1 MGEIMEFHSAIL
13 NIVTRIENLK
23 DKVVTEEATKTSFIL
38 PMLSALGYDIF
49 DPTVVVPEF
58 TADIGKK
65 KGEKVDY
72 AIMKDDKPLILI
84 EAKPHTEILDRHKT
98 QLERYFTVTDS
109 KFAILTNGI
118 EYRFFSDIDKP
129 NVMDQSPFLVI
140 DILNLKDRDI
150 KQLEK
155 FSNEALDIDNILSMA
170 GNKKY
175 VNSIKEIFKKEVV
188 SPSDDMVRFFATRM
202 TDKMLR
208 QNILDEFRTYTK
220 QAFSEIVNDMVN
232 DRINSIK
239 SIAEKNSHPAS
250 VEEDEPT
257 DTVEDNGIITTNEE
271 LEGFFIVKSILAEIV
286 PLHRVVAR
294 DTKSYFG
301 VLLDD
306 NNRKW
311 ICRLHFN
318 AKSNKYIGIHTSD
331 KEEERFSL
339 EHIEDIYKYK
349 AEIIKTVE
357 RLNS

>member
-1 MGEIMEFHSAIL
+1 METKVEFQNAVK
-13 NIVTRIENLK
+13 NIVNRVETLK

-38 PMLSALGYDIF
+38 PMLNALGYDIF

-72 AIMKDDKPLILI
+72 AIMKDEKPLILI
-84 EAKPHTEILDRHKT
+84 EAKPHTEKLDRHKT

-118 EYRFFSDIDKP
+118 EYRFFSDIEKP
-129 NVMDQSPFLVI
+129 NVMDESPFLVI
-140 DILNLKDRDI
+140 DVLNLKDRDI
-150 KQLEK
+150 KQLQK
-155 FSNEALDIDNILSMA
+155 FSNESLDIENILSMA
-170 GNKKY
+170 GSKKY
-175 VNSIKEIFKKEVV
+175 VNGIKDIFKKEAID
-188 SPSDDMVRFFATRM
+188 PSDDMAKFFAARL

-208 QNILDEFRTYTK
+208 QNVLDEFKAYTK
-220 QAFSEIVNDMVN
+220 QAFAEIVNDMVN

-239 SIAEKNSHPAS
+239 SRLAEESSPGNTSEDDTPD
-250 VEEDEPT
+250 VE
-257 DTVEDNGIITTNEE
+257 EDNGIETTQEE

-286 PLHRVVAR
+286 PLSSIAAR

-318 AKSNKYIGIHTSD
+318 SKTSKYIGIHTFD
-331 KEEERFSL
+331 KEEERFD
-339 EHIEDIYKYK
+339 IQNVEDIYKYK
-349 AEIIKTVE
+349 AELIKTVQ
-357 RLNS
+357 RLSE

>member
-1 MGEIMEFHSAIL
+1 MEFNTTAQ
-13 NIVTRIENLK
+13 NIVNRIENLK
-23 DKVVTEEATKTSFIL
+23 DKVLTEEATKTSFIL

-72 AIMKDDKPLILI
+72 AIMKDDQPLILI
-84 EAKPHTEILDRHKT
+84 EAKPHTEKLDRHKT

-118 EYRFFSDIDKP
+118 EYRFYSDIEKP

-140 DILNLKDRDI
+140 DMLNLKDRDI

-155 FSNEALDIDNILSMA
+155 FSNETLDIENILNMA
-170 GNKKY
+170 GSKKY
-175 VNSIKEIFKKEVV
+175 VNGIKDIFKKE
-188 SPSDDMVRFFATRM
+188 STDPSDDMAKFFASRL
-202 TDKMLR
+202 TDKVLR
-208 QNILDEFRTYTK
+208 QNIVDEFKVYTK
-220 QAFSEIVNDMVN
+220 QAFSEILNDMVN
-232 DRINSIK
+232 DRINTIK
-239 SIAEKNSHPAS
+239 SKIAEENTQPLI
-250 VEEDEPT
+250 EEDELI
-257 DTVEDNGIITTNEE
+257 EDDNNGIVTTEEE
-271 LEGFFIVKSILAEIV
+271 LEGFFMVKSILAEIV
-286 PLHRVVAR
+286 PISSISPR

-301 VLLDD
+301 ILLND

-318 AKSNKYIGIHTSD
+318 SDIVKYIGIHIKD
-331 KEEERFSL
+331 KQEERFDI
-339 EHIEDIYKYK
+339 EKIEDIYKYK
-349 AEIIKTVE
+349 AELISTVQ

>member
-1 MGEIMEFHSAIL
+1 MEFTNKVE
-13 NIVTRIENLK
+13 NIANRVETLK
-23 DKVVTEEATKTSFIL
+23 DKVTTEEATKTSFIL

-84 EAKPHTEILDRHKT
+84 EAKPHTEQLDRHKS

-109 KFAILTNGI
+109 KFAILTNGV
-118 EYRFFSDIDKP
+118 EYRFYSDIEKP

-140 DILNLKDRDI
+140 DVLKLKDRDI

-155 FSNEALDIDNILSMA
+155 FSNENLDIDNILNMA

-175 VNSIKEIFKKEVV
+175 VNGIKEIFKEE
-188 SPSDDMVRFFATRM
+188 SINPSDEMAKFFGTKL
-202 TDKMLR
+202 TDKSMR
-208 QNILDEFRTYTK
+208 QNVVDEFKTYIK
-220 QAFSEIVNDMVN
+220 QAFSEVVNDMVT
-232 DRINSIK
+232 DRINNIK
-239 SIAEKNSHPAS
+239 TKLSEENTGTQEDAEQ
-250 VEEDEPT
+250 ED
-257 DTVEDNGIITTNEE
+257 DNNGIVTTQEE
-271 LEGFFIVKSILAEIV
+271 LEGYFIVKSILAEHI
-286 PLHRVVAR
+286 PLNRIAAR

-301 VLLDD
+301 ILLDD

-318 AKSNKYIGIHTSD
+318 SKNKYIGIHVNE
-331 KEEERFSL
+331 KEEQRFDIDKL
-339 EHIEDIYKYK
+339 EDIYKYK
-349 AEIIKTVE
+349 EELISTIK
-357 RLNS
+357 RLDS

>member
-1 MGEIMEFHSAIL
+1 MEFHNAII
-13 NIVTRIENLK
+13 NIVNRVETLK

-58 TADIGKK
+58 TADIGRK

-72 AIMKDDKPLILI
+72 AIMQDGKPLILI
-84 EAKPHTEILDRHKT
+84 EAKPHTEKLDRHKT

-118 EYRFFSDIDKP
+118 EYRFYSDIEKP
-129 NVMDQSPFLVI
+129 NVMDESPFLVI

-155 FSNEALDIDNILSMA
+155 FSNESLDIENILSMA
-170 GNKKY
+170 GSKKY
-175 VNSIKEIFKKEVV
+175 VNGIKELFKKEVLD
-188 SPSDDMVRFFATRM
+188 PSDDMARFFASRL
-202 TDKMLR
+202 TDKVLR
-208 QNILDEFRTYTK
+208 QNVLDEFKTYTK
-220 QAFSEIVNDMVN
+220 HAFTEIVNDMVN

-239 SIAEKNSHPAS
+239 SKLAEENTPETTNDEHAIDT
-250 VEEDEPT
+250 ED
-257 DTVEDNGIITTNEE
+257 DNGIETTNEE
-271 LEGFFIVKSILAEIV
+271 LEGFFMVKSILAEIV
-286 PLHRVVAR
+286 SLSRVVAR

-311 ICRLHFN
+311 VCRLHFN
-318 AKSNKYIGIHTSD
+318 SKTSKYIGIHTSE
-331 KEEERFSL
+331 KEEERFAL
-339 EHIEDIYKYK
+339 ENIEDIYKYK
-349 AEIIKTVE
+349 AQLIATVE
-357 RLNS
+357 RLNN

>member
-1 MGEIMEFHSAIL
+1 MEFHTSIA
-13 NIVTRIENLK
+13 NIATRIENLK
-23 DKVVTEEATKTSFIL
+23 DKVTTEEATKTSFIL

-72 AIMKDDKPLILI
+72 AIMKDNKPLILI
-84 EAKPHTEILDRHKT
+84 EAKSHTEKLDRHKT
-98 QLERYFTVTDS
+98 QLERYFNVTDC
-109 KFAILTNGI
+109 KFSILTNGI
-118 EYRFFSDIDKP
+118 EYRFYSDIEKP
-129 NVMDQSPFLVI
+129 NVMDQTAFLVI

-155 FSNEALDIDNILSMA
+155 FSNESLNIENILSMA

-175 VNSIKEIFKKEVV
+175 ITGIKEIFKKEVID
-188 SPSDDMVRFFATRM
+188 PSDDMSRFYASRLTN
-202 TDKMLR
+202 KVLR
-208 QNILDEFRTYTK
+208 QNIIDDFKIYIK

-239 SIAEKNSHPAS
+239 TRIAEENSS
-250 VEEDEPT
+250 SSDVNRGSKIQEEK
-257 DTVEDNGIITTNEE
+257 DNGIVTTEEE

-286 PLHRVVAR
+286 PLNSIAAR

-301 VLLDD
+301 ILFNN

-318 AKSNKYIGIHTSD
+318 SKANKYIGIHTSE
-331 KEEERFSL
+331 KEEERFDIKA
-339 EHIEDIYKYK
+339 IEDIYKYK
-349 AEIIKTVE
+349 TQLIETVK

>member
-1 MGEIMEFHSAIL
+1 VEFQNAVK
-13 NIVTRIENLK
+13 NIVNRVETLK

-72 AIMKDDKPLILI
+72 AIMQEEKPLILI
-84 EAKPHTEILDRHKT
+84 EAKPHTEKLDRHKT

-118 EYRFFSDIDKP
+118 EYRFFSDIEKP
-129 NVMDQSPFLVI
+129 NVMDESPFLVI
-140 DILNLKDRDI
+140 DVLNLKDRDI
-150 KQLEK
+150 KQLQK
-155 FSNEALDIDNILSMA
+155 FSNESLDIDNILSMA
-170 GNKKY
+170 GSKKY
-175 VNSIKEIFKKEVV
+175 INGIKDIFKKEVTD
-188 SPSDDMVRFFATRM
+188 PSDDMSKFFASRL

-208 QNILDEFRTYTK
+208 QNVLDEFKAYTK
-220 QAFSEIVNDMVN
+220 QAFTEIVNDMVN

-239 SIAEKNSHPAS
+239 SRLAEENSPINTSEEEIENSEKN
-250 VEEDEPT
+250 
-257 DTVEDNGIITTNEE
+257 DNGIETTQEE

-286 PLHRVVAR
+286 PLSSIAAR

-301 VLLDD
+301 ILLDD

-318 AKSNKYIGIHTSD
+318 SKTSKYIGIHVSE
-331 KEEERFSL
+331 KEETKFSI
-339 EHIEDIYKYK
+339 ENIEDIYKYK
-349 AEIIKTVE
+349 SELIKTVQ
-357 RLNS
+357 RLNE

>member
-1 MGEIMEFHSAIL
+1 MEFHTSIA
-13 NIVTRIENLK
+13 NIANRIETLK
-23 DKVVTEEATKTSFIL
+23 DKVTTEEATKTSFIL

-72 AIMKDDKPLILI
+72 AIMKDDNPIILI
-84 EAKPHTEILDRHKT
+84 EAKPHTENLDRHKS

-118 EYRFFSDIDKP
+118 EYRFYSDIEKP
-129 NVMDQSPFLVI
+129 NVMDQAPFLVI
-140 DILNLKDRDI
+140 DVLNLKDRDI

-175 VNSIKEIFKKEVV
+175 ISGIKEIFKKEVV
-188 SPSDDMVRFFATRM
+188 DPSDEMAKFYASRL

-208 QNILDEFRTYTK
+208 QNIIDEFKTYTK

-239 SIAEKNSHPAS
+239 SKLSEESSTVANNEVEQDIA
-250 VEEDEPT
+250 D
-257 DTVEDNGIITTNEE
+257 DNGIVTTETE
-271 LEGFFIVKSILAEIV
+271 LEGFFIVKSILAEVV
-286 PLHRVVAR
+286 PISSVVAR

-301 VLLDD
+301 ILLND

-318 AKSNKYIGIHTSD
+318 TKNLYIGIHTTE
-331 KEEERFSL
+331 KEEERFN
-339 EHIEDIYKYK
+339 IETVEEIYKYK
-349 AEIIKTVE
+349 DKIIATVE

>member
-1 MGEIMEFHSAIL
+1 MEFQNKVH
-13 NIVTRIENLK
+13 NIISRVETLK
-23 DKVVTEEATKTSFIL
+23 DKVTTEEATKTSFIL

-72 AIMKDDKPLILI
+72 AVMKDGKPLILI
-84 EAKPHTEILDRHKT
+84 EAKPHTEKLDRHKS

-118 EYRFFSDIDKP
+118 EYRIYSDLEKP
-129 NVMDQSPFLVI
+129 NVMDESPFLVI
-140 DILNLKDRDI
+140 DILNLKERDL

-155 FSNEALDIDNILSMA
+155 FSNESLNIDNILNMA
-170 GNKKY
+170 GSKKY
-175 VNSIKEIFKKEVV
+175 INGIKDIFKKEVQD
-188 SPSDDMVRFFATRM
+188 PSDDMAKFFGTRL
-202 TDKMLR
+202 TDKPMR
-208 QNILDEFRTYTK
+208 QNIIDEFKTYTK

-239 SIAEKNSHPAS
+239 TRLSEETNIETSDEDTEKNPE
-250 VEEDEPT
+250 VKNTKD
-257 DTVEDNGIITTNEE
+257 GIVTTESE
-271 LEGFFIVKSILAEIV
+271 LEGFFIVKSILAEV
-286 PLHRVVAR
+286 TPLSSIAAR

-301 VLLDD
+301 ILLND

-318 AKSNKYIGIHTSD
+318 SANNKYIGIHINE
-331 KEEERFSL
+331 KEETRFDI

-349 AEIIKTVE
+349 NELIETVK
-357 RLNS
+357 RLTK